1 MTFIKQL
8 LVMIALVLLATPARA
23 DSGFP
28 FGLEMKLDATPQP
41 GSKRI
46 PTLEIGDSG
55 ESKIDLF
62 CKSGTGQFSV
72 ANDTV
77 VFVPGVMEPRGCTPA
92 AAQAD
97 DDLLAALSDAAT
109 WKRQGDSVLF
119 IGAKTLRFRINTN

>member
-1 MTFIKQL
+1 ML
-8 LVMIALVLLATPARA
+8 GAAALPATPAFA

-28 FGLEMKLDATPQP
+28 FGLEMKLDAAPQP

-46 PTLEIGDSG
+46 PSLEIGESG
-55 ESKIDLF
+55 EAVIDLF

-77 VFVPGVMEPRGCTPA
+77 VFVPGTMEARGCTPA

-97 DDLLAALSDAAT
+97 DELLAALSDAAT
-109 WKRQGDSVLF
+109 WKRQGDVVSFV
-119 IGAKTLRFRINTN
+119 GARTLRFRINTN